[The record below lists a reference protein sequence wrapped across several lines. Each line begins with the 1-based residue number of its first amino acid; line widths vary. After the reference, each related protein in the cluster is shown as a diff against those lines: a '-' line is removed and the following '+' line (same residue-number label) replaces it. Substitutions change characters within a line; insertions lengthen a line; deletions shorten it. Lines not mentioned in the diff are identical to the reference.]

1 MRRNGCGVEE
11 RMRKGLTFEAAK
23 TQHRRRGRWLIF
35 AGVAA
40 LAVGTTL
47 SFAVSSAW
55 SADRQNAAQARFDDA
70 VSTQRTH
77 VEDTVRAYRRLLTV
91 TQGFFEV
98 SDPTPAQFTRFSD
111 SLELTDAY
119 PAVIGLEFI
128 ERRPG
133 NVDGVTNYPV
143 TMVAPLNAAPTL
155 LYSDLAADQSARQAL
170 EQAGRNGG
178 LMMTPPKENP
188 YGQARMQLVVPVH
201 RNGRFV
207 GWAGATL
214 DPAILAREMLGAP
227 ATGLIVSVHW
237 DAGGADTGA
246 ALGLDA
252 SARDGSLGTAFGP
265 DTSAGEP
272 SELSTVDHEVIEG
285 TPWRIDLTAT
295 RAFAHDAFGFAWTTF
310 LAGIVAT
317 LLIGVALFLLGRS
330 RIAALDLAT
339 RLGMDLAASEARAK
353 AVMDSAVEAIV
364 TTDALGHIESANPAA
379 EQLFAWSEAELIGRP
394 VWDLILALAVS
405 DDGGG
410 LHDVRW
416 EEQEHMVEA
425 RRKDASTVPVDV
437 SLTSTS
443 VHGVEMFTVIAR
455 DATVRKLHEEQL
467 EHQATHDALTGL
479 ANRKLFDE
487 LLVRAVFRG
496 ERSRRAL
503 AVLYMDLD
511 GFKDVND
518 VFGHQAGDRVLSE
531 TARRLESVIRP
542 GDIVAR
548 LGGDEFVVLCENLAS
563 PDDAEK
569 IATRV
574 VQSVGKPIAVAA
586 GVATVTAS
594 VGVAIGSLGESA
606 ASVVARADEAM
617 YRIKQDGKAGYRFAN
632 AIIG

>member
-1 MRRNGCGVEE
+1 VRRKWCGVEE

-23 TQHRRRGRWLIF
+23 QQHRRRGRSLIF
-35 AGVAA
+35 AAIAA
-40 LAVGTTL
+40 LALGVTL
-47 SFAVSSAW
+47 SFVVASAW
-55 SADRQNAAQARFDDA
+55 GADRQDAAQARFDDTVA
-70 VSTQRTH
+70 TQRAS
-77 VEDTVRAYRRLLTV
+77 VEDTVLAYQRMLTV
-91 TQGFFEV
+91 TQGFLEV
-98 SDPTPAQFTRFSD
+98 GDPTRAQFSRFSE
-111 SLELTDAY
+111 SLQLTDAH

-128 ERRPG
+128 ERRRADTPG
-133 NVDGVTNYPV
+133 VWNYPV
-143 TMVAPLNAAPTL
+143 TMVAPITAAPTL
-155 LYSDLAADQSARQAL
+155 LNSDLAADASARQAL

-178 LMMTPPKENP
+178 LTMTPPKENP
-188 YGQARMQLVVPVH
+188 YRQMRMQMVVPVH
-201 RNGRFV
+201 RDGRFV

-214 DPAILAREMLGAP
+214 DPSILGREMLGDP
-227 ATGLIVSVHW
+227 GEGIVASVRW
-237 DAGGADTGA
+237 DTDGAV
-246 ALGLDA
+246 
-252 SARDGSLGTAFGP
+252 LGTA
-265 DTSAGEP
+265 AGDGA
-272 SELSTVDHEVIEG
+272 SVQDAAQLSTSDHDAIDG
-285 TPWRIDLTAT
+285 TPWTIELTAT
-295 RAFAHDAFGFAWTTF
+295 RSFAPDAFGYPWAPFAG
-310 LAGIVAT
+310 GIAAT
-317 LLIGVALFLLGRS
+317 LVVAMVLLALGRS
-330 RIAALDLAT
+330 RVAALDLAT
-339 RLGMDLAASEARAK
+339 RLGIDLAASEARAK

-364 TTDALGHIESANPAA
+364 TTDGLGHIESANPAA
-379 EQLFAWSEAELIGRP
+379 EQLFSWTERELVGRP
-394 VWDLILALAVS
+394 IGDLIPALAVS
-405 DDGGG
+405 EEGGG

-425 RRKDASTVPVDV
+425 QRKDTSTVPVDV

-443 VHGVEMFTVIAR
+443 VHGVEMFTLIAR
-455 DATVRKLHEEQL
+455 DATVRKLHEDQL
-467 EHQATHDALTGL
+467 EHQATHDPLTGL

-487 LLVRAVFRG
+487 LLVRAVFRA
-496 ERSRRAL
+496 ERGRRAL

-574 VQSVGKPIAVAA
+574 VQAVGQPVAVAA

-617 YRIKQDGKAGYRFAN
+617 YRTKQDGKAGYRFAS